1 MSLRPV
7 WAIIVVRPSL
17 KHKNQAE
24 SWAQVVGLLTA
35 HASNAL
41 ALGYCARVSS
51 VDRFCSFL
59 SHKAVSSLPNSFASD
74 FQNFCE

>member
-17 KHKNQAE
+17 KHKNKAE
-24 SWAQVVGLLTA
+24 SSAQVIGLLNA
-35 HASNAL
+35 HASDPL
-41 ALGYCARVSS
+41 ALGYCALMSS

-59 SHKAVSSLPNSFASD
+59 SHKAVNSLPNSFASD
-74 FQNFCE
+74 FQDF